1 MILDNVNPGLI
12 HPWFMNGCTKLDR
25 NYKHFGNPPDKLA
38 RVYQSGE
45 VPPTILTRILKYQTQ
60 TTDQISP
67 HFHVSLLAAM
77 FWSQQVGAFL
87 SNYSTKLF
95 TIEHHKR
102 CEPKDPNKN
111 AKTITGIWD
120 SPWCGVLN
128 LWLDHPQFPLF
139 NGWFLTQKQWHL
151 VGMIQCLLFYISIM
165 NDENPICLEV
175 SWEIITKTSG

>member
-77 FWSQQVGAFL
+77 F
-87 SNYSTKLF
+87 
-95 TIEHHKR
+95 
-102 CEPKDPNKN
+102 
-111 AKTITGIWD
+111 
-120 SPWCGVLN
+120 
-128 LWLDHPQFPLF
+128 
-139 NGWFLTQKQWHL
+139 
-151 VGMIQCLLFYISIM
+151 
-165 NDENPICLEV
+165 
-175 SWEIITKTSG
+175 